1 MALTSTNGVLR
12 LTDANFSQS
21 SLVLYTSPVS
31 SSQGLKINFDFY
43 AYGGTGA
50 DGISFFL
57 LDGSQAPTKSG
68 GTGGSLGYAPLV
80 RGETNEAGIAGGYL
94 GIGFDEFGSFSG
106 ADEGRIGGI
115 GVTPDAIAVRGSA
128 ATNYAY
134 LAGTQTLPI
143 SLDNPGAGATR
154 ANSRRQAQ
162 IDLTPNGLL
171 SVRVDL
177 NNDGDFLDAG
187 ELAIDSLNVVA
198 VNGALPSSFKFGFAA
213 STGGSTNIHEIGNF
227 SVKTAANADIPGR
240 FSDLLVVGSD
250 GDDQLVGGDTTDD
263 IITGGAGKDT
273 VTGGGGADRFLFSGS
288 TKAEALRTSTLRSL
302 DQIKD
307 FNFSEGDRFQ
317 LDFDNNLNTVELPR
331 RLYNAG
337 SQKGSLRKAVKS
349 AYADK
354 FTQRRGNQ
362 ALKANEAVFFTSGS
376 RTYLS
381 INDNKAAFSAQRDLL
396 VDVTGIQF
404 ASGDAQRL
412 GTLGRDRYFV

>member
-1 MALTSTNGVLR
+1 MALISTNGVLR

-21 SLVLYTSPVS
+21 SLVIYTTPVS
-31 SSQGLKINFDFY
+31 SSEGLKINFDFY
-43 AYGGTGA
+43 AYGGTGG
-50 DGISFFL
+50 DGVSFFL
-57 LDGSQAPTKSG
+57 LDGSASPTQSG

-80 RGETNEAGIAGGYL
+80 REDRNEAGIMGGYL

-106 ADEGRIGGI
+106 GDEGRTGGI
-115 GVTPDAIAVRGSA
+115 GLTPDAIAVRGSA

-134 LAGTQTLPI
+134 LGGTQTLG
-143 SLDNPGAGATR
+143 SLDNPQPGATR

-162 IDLTPNGLL
+162 IDLMPNGLL
-171 SVRVDL
+171 SVRIDL
-177 NNDGDFLDAG
+177 NNDSDFLDAG

-213 STGGSTNIHEIGNF
+213 STGGATNIHEIGNF
-227 SVKTAANADIPGR
+227 NVKTAANVDIPGK
-240 FSDLLVVGSD
+240 FGDLLISGTREN
-250 GDDQLVGGDTTDD
+250 DQIVGGDTTDD
-263 IITGGAGKDT
+263 TITGGGGIDT
-273 VTGGGGADRFLFSGS
+273 ITGGGGADRFLFSGS
-288 TKAEALRTSTLRSL
+288 TKAEALRTSTLRAL
-302 DQIKD
+302 DQIND

-337 SQKGSLRKAVKS
+337 GQKGSLRKAVKS

-354 FTQRRGNQ
+354 FTRRRGNQ

-412 GTLGRDRYFV
+412 GNLGRDRYFA